1 MPSHIDASGD
11 TLNLRSRALL
21 QLDPRSSS
29 ANSRSDAAAALG
41 VLHQWAS
48 SPSTASDALTLLH
61 ELQVHQVELEMQ
73 AEELRSSRIA
83 LEAELQRHVQLYD
96 FAPVGYFTVDRNTTL
111 CELNSTGA
119 RLLGAECDA
128 LLGRCLDSFLTAPGA
143 DRLHTLLAR
152 VNEGHMGEVCSIEL
166 AAGDGKASRLSA
178 SVSADPAGQGF
189 LVAIFPSADQV

>member
-1 MPSHIDASGD
+1 MPSHIDALGD
-11 TLNLRSRALL
+11 TQNLRSRALL

-83 LEAELQRHVQLYD
+83 MEAELQRHVQLYD
-96 FAPVGYFTVDRNTTL
+96 FAPVGYFTVDQNTTL
-111 CELNSTGA
+111 CELNATGA

-128 LLGRCLDSFLTAPGA
+128 LLGRCLDSFLTAPAA
-143 DRLHTLLAR
+143 DMLHTLLAR
-152 VNEGHMGEVCSIEL
+152 VNEGHVGEVCSLQL
-166 AAGDGKASRLSA
+166 AAGGDEARRLSA
-178 SVSADPAGQGF
+178 SACADPAGRGF
-189 LVAIFPSADQV
+189 LIAIFPSAGSV